1 MSKFSYLMVLFPIF
15 QFVAFMQHCP
25 TEGVKRSIFQRSSY
39 FEFAHIYSK
48 NSIEGNYLFKV
59 NDTITKT
66 RSVICSKFTIET
78 PKYCFSVL
86 IVNFQQISHFLFM
99 FLFVQFEQVTGMP
112 LFQIQLSITI
122 DGEINK
128 NNCCLYVNIIP
139 YCIFCSKYYY
149 IH

>member
-1 MSKFSYLMVLFPIF
+1 MSKFSYLIVFSLF
-15 QFVAFMQHCP
+15 MRHCP
-25 TEGVKRSIFQRSSY
+25 TEGVKWSIFQRSSY

-99 FLFVQFEQVTGMP
+99 FLFVQFEQVIAGK
-112 LFQIQLSITI
+112 
-122 DGEINK
+122 E
-128 NNCCLYVNIIP
+128 CLY
-139 YCIFCSKYYY
+139 FKYNFQLQLMVK
-149 IH
+149 

>member
-99 FLFVQFEQVTGMP
+99 FLFVQFEQVIAGK
-112 LFQIQLSITI
+112 
-122 DGEINK
+122 E
-128 NNCCLYVNIIP
+128 CLY
-139 YCIFCSKYYY
+139 FKYNFQLQLMVK
-149 IH
+149 

>member
-99 FLFVQFEQVTGMP
+99 FLFVQFEQVIAGKEC
-112 LFQIQLSITI
+112 LYFKYNFQIQLMV
-122 DGEINK
+122 K
-128 NNCCLYVNIIP
+128 
-139 YCIFCSKYYY
+139 
-149 IH
+149 

>member
-15 QFVAFMQHCP
+15 QFVAFMQYCP
-25 TEGVKRSIFQRSSY
+25 TEGVKWSIFQRSSY

-66 RSVICSKFTIET
+66 RSVISSKFTIET

-112 LFQIQLSITI
+112 LYFKYNFQLQLMV
-122 DGEINK
+122 K
-128 NNCCLYVNIIP
+128 
-139 YCIFCSKYYY
+139 
-149 IH
+149 

>member
-15 QFVAFMQHCP
+15 QFVAFMQHCL

-99 FLFVQFEQVTGMP
+99 FLFVQFEQVIAGKEC
-112 LFQIQLSITI
+112 LYFKYNFQIQLMV
-122 DGEINK
+122 K
-128 NNCCLYVNIIP
+128 
-139 YCIFCSKYYY
+139 
-149 IH
+149 